1 MMGGKASRV
10 LRTDPSSSG
19 FGYSGSW
26 RAFLDFHECGAQFS
40 ERPKG
45 VSVSNDDE
53 EDMEGRIVVVL
64 GLGLMT
70 WRKWGLVVLET
81 SSIEAYYLK
90 NKKK

>member
-1 MMGGKASRV
+1 
-10 LRTDPSSSG
+10 
-19 FGYSGSW
+19 
-26 RAFLDFHECGAQFS
+26 
-40 ERPKG
+40 
-45 VSVSNDDE
+45 VSNDDE